1 VQNDKEQFGRQV
13 GEVRGWNVSSVYSV
27 VNERFL
33 AMRKE
38 IVHNEHDG
46 GC

>member
-1 VQNDKEQFGRQV
+1 MQYDKEQFGRQV
-13 GEVRGWNVSSVYSV
+13 GEVKGWNFFSMYDV
-27 VNERFL
+27 VNEGVF

-38 IVHNEHDG
+38 IVHNEHG